1 MLPDFDKNAAFIWA
15 CYAIG
20 AAGILLTIA
29 LVAFRARASKAAMLR
44 AEARLRRD
52 DQA

>member
-15 CYAIG
+15 CYAVG

-29 LVAFRARASKAAMLR
+29 LVTLRARAAKAAMLR
-44 AEARLRRD
+44 AEARLRGE

>member
-20 AAGILLTIA
+20 TIGIVTTI
-29 LVAFRARASKAAMLR
+29 LIVAFRARAARAAMLR
-44 AEARLRRD
+44 AEARLRGED
-52 DQA
+52 AA